1 MFKLFECSG
10 INIYRYNLP
19 ARYGKRRERSA
30 DSGFDSVFS
39 GRECCRSGGGAV
51 RNTVSDGCRRA
62 VAAAFRGG
70 CMCRRIG
77 GGHRCCSYSGEFRNP
92 GWRQFRF
99 HGQLFR
105 GRLISA
111 FIAMFILRS
120 RSLFLISI

>member
-10 INIYRYNLP
+10 INVYRYNLP

-62 VAAAFRGG
+62 VAAAFAAGACAVASAAAIAVVLIPESSGIRFGG
-70 CMCRRIG
+70 SFDFMVSCLG
-77 GGHRCCSYSGEFRNP
+77 FG
-92 GWRQFRF
+92 
-99 HGQLFR
+99 
-105 GRLISA
+105 
-111 FIAMFILRS
+111 
-120 RSLFLISI
+120 

>member
-62 VAAAFRGG
+62 VAAAIAVVLIPESSGIRFGG
-70 CMCRRIG
+70 SFDFMVSCLG
-77 GGHRCCSYSGEFRNP
+77 SG
-92 GWRQFRF
+92 
-99 HGQLFR
+99 
-105 GRLISA
+105 
-111 FIAMFILRS
+111 
-120 RSLFLISI
+120 